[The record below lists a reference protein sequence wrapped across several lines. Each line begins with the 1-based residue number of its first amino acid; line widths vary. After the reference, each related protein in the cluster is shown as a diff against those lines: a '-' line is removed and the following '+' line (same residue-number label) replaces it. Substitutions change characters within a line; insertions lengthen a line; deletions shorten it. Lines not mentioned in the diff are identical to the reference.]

1 MSTLADIGQ
10 WFTTASHWSG
20 SNGVPQRLGEHLALT
35 AVSVAAAAVVA
46 LPAGV
51 LLGHLRRFGF
61 VAVSLANAAR
71 AIPTLGV
78 LILFA
83 VGPLGIGTRSAVAA
97 LIVFAVPPMLTNAYT
112 GVLTVDADVRQSA
125 TGMGMTG
132 GQVLRKVEVPL
143 AVPLIAA
150 GLRTASVQVVAT
162 ATLAAIVGSG
172 GLGRY
177 IVDGYG
183 RQDYAEV
190 YAGVLLV
197 AAVALLAEVTLGAL
211 ERVLG
216 RRTGRRLSGRPSPVT
231 TEA

>member
-1 MSTLADIGQ
+1 MSTLADIAQ

-35 AVSVAAAAVVA
+35 AVSVAAAAAIA

-97 LIVFAVPPMLTNAYT
+97 LVVFAVPPMLTNAYT

-125 TGMGMTG
+125 AGMGMTG

-183 RQDYAEV
+183 RQDYAMV

-197 AAVALLAEVTLGAL
+197 AAVALLVELALGAL
-211 ERVLG
+211 ERLLG
-216 RRTGRRLSGRPSPVT
+216 RRTGRRDAGRAASTVT
-231 TEA
+231 ES